1 MRGSHVEGFERY
13 RRRLPHWEEPG
24 ATYFLTATLH
34 DRQLCDL
41 STPQLAPIIIDAL
54 RYFDG
59 IRYDLY
65 DYVVMP
71 DHIHLILRI
80 QERDGRCEAL
90 SKITHSLYRWMARR
104 INEVLAR
111 EGQLWQHENYDHI
124 VRIVRITKRR
134 RGTSTTTLTPQAL
147 SVKPGNGR
155 GGGGGMGNSN

>member
-41 STPQLAPIIIDAL
+41 STPQLAPIIIGAL

-59 IRYDLY
+59 MRYDLY

-80 QERDGRCEAL
+80 QEHDGRCEAL

-124 VRIVRITKRR
+124 VRNREDYEEKARYIYDNPYTAGLVGEAGEWPWWGR
-134 RGTSTTTLTPQAL
+134 
-147 SVKPGNGR
+147 GNGQ
-155 GGGGGMGNSN
+155 